1 MKAVAILLLV
11 VGYVAL
17 VLLISRVAGFNEL
30 REDA

>member
-17 VLLISRVAGFNEL
+17 VLLIGRVAGFNEL
-30 REDA
+30 REDS

>member
-1 MKAVAILLLV
+1 MKGVAILLLA
-11 VGYVAL
+11 VGYFAL

>member
-17 VLLISRVAGFNEL
+17 VFLISRVGGFNEL
-30 REDA
+30 SENV